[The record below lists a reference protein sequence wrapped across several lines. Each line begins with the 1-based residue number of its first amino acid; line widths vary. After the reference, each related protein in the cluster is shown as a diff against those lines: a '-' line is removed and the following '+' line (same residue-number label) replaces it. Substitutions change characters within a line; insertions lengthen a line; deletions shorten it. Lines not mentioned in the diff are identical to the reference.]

1 MTGGRRTGCW
11 SWARAAGW
19 QGWGAR
25 SSRPT
30 GGCGAAAPPAASSA
44 GGGCWG
50 AGCAGRAPGVG
61 QSPLYQLVAVAVA
74 IHLGPVVLLGAG
86 QMAHGRGGAGSA
98 LGHDGR
104 PLVRPVL
111 SCPVRVWV
119 GRSLEQES
127 GVWREEEGGWWVED
141 DGWRMMGLS
150 REVAR

>member
-50 AGCAGRAPGVG
+50 AGSAGCAPGVG

-74 IHLGPVVLLGAG
+74 VHLGPVVLRGAG
-86 QMAHGRGGAGSA
+86 QVAHGRGGVGSA
-98 LGHDGR
+98 LGHDGL
-104 PLVRPVL
+104 PLVRT
-111 SCPVRVWV
+111 VRVLLHVLGKV
-119 GRSLEQES
+119 GL
-127 GVWREEEGGWWVED
+127 
-141 DGWRMMGLS
+141 LC
-150 REVAR
+150 VALATVGTDVRIQVL